1 MKHTVAISTKI
12 CGLTTAEHANLAAFF
27 GARWL
32 GFVFFERSPRNLTLD
47 AAANLRP
54 QLPKRGERVG
64 VFVNAEHNF
73 IEAAVDA
80 LDLDWVQ
87 LHGDE
92 YPHEAQLL
100 KARLGVSVIKA
111 LGVSSKEDL
120 RQADLF
126 APHVDAI
133 LFDAKPPKGAILPGG
148 NAVSFPWHILNG
160 EKLPYPWLL
169 AGGLTAE
176 NLPRAVAESN
186 AHAVDI
192 SSGVESAPGQKSGEK
207 IEAFLR
213 TAKAVR

>member
-1 MKHTVAISTKI
+1 MTVSTKI
-12 CGLTTAEHANLAAFF
+12 CGITTARHANLAASF

-32 GFVFFERSPRNLTLD
+32 GFVFFERSPRNLTLE
-47 AAANLRP
+47 AAAKLRP
-54 QLPKRGERVG
+54 LLPKRGERVG
-64 VFVNAEHNF
+64 VFVDAQHDF

-87 LHGDE
+87 LHGNE
-92 YPHEAQLL
+92 YPHEAQII
-100 KARLGVSVIKA
+100 RDQLGVSVIKA

-120 RQADLF
+120 KQAEMF

-133 LFDAKPPKGAILPGG
+133 LFDAKPPKDAVLPGG
-148 NAVSFPWHILNG
+148 NAVSFPWHILAG

-192 SSGVESAPGQKSGEK
+192 SSGVESAPGQKSSEK

-213 TAKAVR
+213 AAKAVR